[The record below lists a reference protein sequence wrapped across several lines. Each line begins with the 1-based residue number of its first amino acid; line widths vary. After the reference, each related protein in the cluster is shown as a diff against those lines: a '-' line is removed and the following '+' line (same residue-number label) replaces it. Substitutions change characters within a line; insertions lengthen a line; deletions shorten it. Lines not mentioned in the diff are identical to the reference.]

1 MIFLKFSIKNSST
14 ACNKSLHVEQEEKQ
28 GERDSDKPLS
38 ALEIK
43 KTEEKQNEKKNVI
56 EFINHCSD

>member
-28 GERDSDKPLS
+28 GERDSDKTLGTLKRPERRMNLDK
-38 ALEIK
+38 IVV
-43 KTEEKQNEKKNVI
+43 KN
-56 EFINHCSD
+56 